1 MKQVGRDSKWN
12 WTKMIQLKDYRVE
25 KKQMPSE
32 LTLRQWIR
40 ESPVKSQENPLEKQ
54 IAIFFLVKV
63 LPWAIC

>member
-1 MKQVGRDSKWN
+1 MKLNKDDSIKGLQGVG
-12 WTKMIQLKDYRVE
+12 